1 MNKKNKIKFIDLF
14 AGLGGIRIGFEQAAQ
29 EIGVPF
35 ECVFTSEIKQSAIRA
50 LEANFKH
57 SILAGDITQ
66 VQSAEIPEFDI
77 LLAGFPCQ
85 AFSVAGKQK
94 GFVDTRGTLF
104 FEIERI
110 LKDKKPTGFILEN
123 VEGLVNHDKEN
134 RGDEIGKTLSVIL
147 DSLSK
152 NYKIAYKVLDSKDF
166 GVPQTRKRIFIVGTL
181 KKTVSL
187 ENFPVIRKNVKS
199 VLEMNKKTIDNDFTK
214 RVLQHYKP
222 IELHGKFIKDKRGGE
237 KNIHSWDIGIRG
249 EVSIEEKELL
259 NLLFKERRKKH
270 WAKEIGIDWMDGMP
284 LTKNQIATFY
294 KKKNLDKI
302 LDSLTEKGYLTLE
315 HPKKR
320 ALVNSSNLNT
330 TSIAFE
336 RIPDITKPKGYN
348 ITSGKLSFPFSH
360 FLNPTDI
367 APTLVAMDMDTV
379 GIIDGNGIRNIT
391 IREGLRLFGFP
402 DEYDLSTFSESEI
415 KKVYDLL
422 GNSVCVPVVKQVA
435 LRLLSSI

>member
-1 MNKKNKIKFIDLF
+1 MNKRNKIKFIDLF

-29 EIGVPF
+29 EIGIPF

-66 VQSAEIPEFDI
+66 VQSSDIPEFDI

-110 LKDKKPTGFILEN
+110 LKDKKPIGFILEN

-134 RGDEIGKTLSVIL
+134 RSDKIGKTLSVIL

-152 NYKIAYKVLDSKDF
+152 TYKIAYKVLDSKDF

-187 ENFPVIRKNVKS
+187 ENFAVIRKNVKS
-199 VLEMNKKTIDNDFTK
+199 VLEKNKKTIDTDFTK
-214 RVLQHYKP
+214 KVLQHYKP
-222 IELHGKFIKDKRGGE
+222 FELHGKFIKDKRGGE

-249 EVSIEEKELL
+249 EVSKEEKELL

-294 KKKNLDKI
+294 TKKNLDKI

-320 ALVNSSNLNT
+320 ALVNTSNLNT

-336 RIPDITKPKGYN
+336 RIHDITKPKGYN

-367 APTLVAMDMDTV
+367 APTLVAMDMDTI
-379 GIIDGNGIRNIT
+379 GIIDGKGIRNIT

-402 DEYDLSTFSESEI
+402 DEYDLSTFSETEI

-435 LRLLSSI
+435 IRLLSSI

>member
-1 MNKKNKIKFIDLF
+1 MKNNNLKFIDLF
-14 AGLGGIRIGFEQAAQ
+14 AGLGGIRLGFEQAAA
-29 EIGVPF
+29 EIGISV
-35 ECVFTSEIKQSAIRA
+35 ECVFTSEIKQSAIKA
-50 LEANFKH
+50 LKANFTHTK
-57 SILAGDITQ
+57 LAGDITQ
-66 VQSAEIPEFDI
+66 VHSSEIPDFDI

-110 LKDKKPTGFILEN
+110 LKDKKPIGFILEN

-134 RGDEIGKTLSVIL
+134 RGDKIGKTLSVIL
-147 DSLSK
+147 DSLSQ
-152 NYKIAYKVLDSKDF
+152 NYKITYKVLDSKDF

-181 KKTVSL
+181 KKTISL
-187 ENFPVIRKNVKS
+187 EDFPIIRKNVKII
-199 VLEMNKKTIDNDFTK
+199 LERNQKTIENEFTK
-214 RVLQHYKP
+214 KILNHFKP
-222 IELHGKFIKDKRGGE
+222 NELHGKFIKDKRGGE

-249 EVSIEEKELL
+249 EVNKEEKELL

-270 WAKEIGIDWMDGMP
+270 WASEIGIDWMDGMP
-284 LTKNQIATFY
+284 LTKKQIATFY
-294 KKKNLDKI
+294 TKQNLDKI

-320 ALVNSSNLNT
+320 ALVNSTNPNT
-330 TSIAFE
+330 TSVAFE
-336 RIPDITKPKGYN
+336 RIPDTSKPKGYN

-367 APTLVAMDMDTV
+367 APTLVAMDMDTIGV
-379 GIIDGNGIRNIT
+379 IDGKGIRNIT

-402 DEYDLSTFSESEI
+402 DEYDLGIFSQSEI

-435 LRLLSSI
+435 KRLLTSI